1 MTLAYRTTL
10 HRTDRRDDRHELGRV
25 STLRGGDG
33 LPLDVLLDD
42 ISATGLRLSQAPE
55 LLEGEGVVIGIAGV
69 GTRSA
74 NVIWSADGTAGCEFH
89 APLSREELE
98 ITQRIRATVAE
109 FPGTIAVPASQEEEA
124 PSFSRLRFRTR
135 VAVIAASMAGG
146 WLIVGAVAFVG
157 WKLIAR

>member
-42 ISATGLRLSQAPE
+42 ISATGLRLSRAPE
-55 LLEGEGVVIGIAGV
+55 LVEGDGVVIGIAGV

-74 NVIWSADGTAGCEFH
+74 NVVWSADGTAGCEFH

-109 FPGTIAVPASQEEEA
+109 FPGTIAIPVPQQDMAT
-124 PSFSRLRFRTR
+124 FRRLPFRTR
-135 VAVIAASMAGG
+135 MAVIAASMAGG

>member
-25 STLRGGDG
+25 STLRGEDG
-33 LPLDVLLDD
+33 RPLDVLLDD
-42 ISATGLRLSQAPE
+42 ISETGLRISQAPA
-55 LLEGEGVVIGIAGV
+55 LVEGEGVVIGIAGV

-74 NVIWSADGTAGCEFH
+74 NVVWSTDGTAGCELH
-89 APLSREELE
+89 APLSREELD

-109 FPGTIAVPASQEEEA
+109 FPGTIAIAVPQEDVGA
-124 PSFSRLRFRTR
+124 FRRLPFRTR
-135 VAVIAASMAGG
+135 MAVIAASMAGG